1 MQVSFMEFKA
11 VKIVDDFKP
20 VRRFYVQFKNQIVA
34 HDADIGPFHVR
45 PKIVIISDGRV
56 TTNGD
61 LDDACDENNTHEVL
75 IEVY

>member
-11 VKIVDDFKP
+11 VSRWLQACTF
-20 VRRFYVQFKNQIVA
+20 RFNVQFKNQIVA